1 MWGKPTPFHGAK
13 LIENN
18 IQKRIEK
25 SFLVDPLTKDN
36 AIYCDLTTL
45 S

>member
-1 MWGKPTPFHGAK
+1 MWGKPTLFHRAK

-25 SFLVDPLTKDN
+25 SFLIDPLNILIDPP
-36 AIYCDLTTL
+36 I